1 MATMRQEFQ
10 AQMAAMQAQHQQ
22 TTQAMQAAMDARAE
36 ETRQLNHRLEQR
48 GSQALDALP
57 ALLEQLTVQA
67 RPAQRSL
74 VDTRG
79 IGRPQTF
86 KDDES
91 SFTVWRKKTEGYIV
105 SVSPDLRE
113 PLEWA
118 MDRAEAITYDAQ
130 DTTYGSSADEAA
142 IDGIDDLTR
151 QLHNLLINITDG
163 ESFDI
168 VNATEDWNGLEA
180 WRKLSRRWDP
190 TTAGRKRNLLRQII
204 NPGRC
209 KLADLQGSLERHELL
224 VQRYERTRGAQGNPN
239 KVQDDLRLAALTSM
253 VPADIERHLLMND
266 ARLSTYELARA

>member
-86 KDDES
+86 KDDAS
-91 SFTVWRKKTEGYIV
+91 HFPIWRKKIEGFITLTF
-105 SVSPDLRE
+105 PRLRE

-118 MDRAEAITYDAQ
+118 IDHPEAITWELQDA
-130 DTTYGSSADEAA
+130 TYGANAEEGP
-142 IDGIDDLTR
+142 IE
-151 QLHNLLINITDG
+151 NL
-163 ESFDI
+163 
-168 VNATEDWNGLEA
+168 
-180 WRKLSRRWDP
+180 
-190 TTAGRKRNLLRQII
+190 
-204 NPGRC
+204 
-209 KLADLQGSLERHELL
+209 
-224 VQRYERTRGAQGNPN
+224 
-239 KVQDDLRLAALTSM
+239 
-253 VPADIERHLLMND
+253 ND
-266 ARLSTYELARA
+266 FT